1 METLVSEHEV
11 AKQNFITN
19 DSARVE
25 DDGTGVEIED
35 AELSEPITSPFDPS
49 LIRVVTRPMTIDLL
63 ISRMKE
69 GEIDLTPGFQRKQ
82 GIWND
87 GAKSRL
93 IESLLIRIPLP
104 AFYFDATDDEKWIIV
119 DGLQRLTSL
128 SRFVIQQKLKLSGLE
143 FLTEY
148 EGKKYNEL
156 PRSLQRRINETQ
168 VTVYLIEKGTPP
180 KVKFNLFRRIN
191 TGGLPLSA
199 MEIRHALNQG
209 KATKLLE
216 KLSQSQE
223 FRSATSNSIRDDR
236 MADREC
242 VLRFLAFTLTPYSDY
257 KGDLDTFLNSTM
269 EALNDLPDSQVEKL
283 KKRFL
288 RAMKWA
294 AEIFGKQAFRR
305 PSLEG
310 RRSAINKSLFEVWSV
325 NLDHLSDAELNRLV
339 ERKELLNQK
348 FIELVSN
355 QEFDNSISFA
365 TGFSNRVKTR
375 FKEIE
380 VIIQEVLQ

>member
-1 METLVSEHEV
+1 
-11 AKQNFITN
+11 
-19 DSARVE
+19 
-25 DDGTGVEIED
+25 
-35 AELSEPITSPFDPS
+35 
-49 LIRVVTRPMTIDLL
+49 MTIDLL

-69 GEIDLTPGFQRKQ
+69 GEIDLAPGFQRKQ

-128 SRFVIQQKLKLSGLE
+128 SRFVIQKNLKLSGLE

-148 EGKKYNEL
+148 KDKKYDEL

-168 VTVYLIEKGTPP
+168 VTVYLIEKGTPS

-191 TGGLPLSA
+191 TGGLPLSL

-209 KATKLLE
+209 KATDLLE
-216 KLSQSQE
+216 KLSKSQE
-223 FRSATSNSIRDDR
+223 FRDATANSIRDDR

-242 VLRFLAFTLTPYSDY
+242 VLRFLAFTLTPYSNY
-257 KGDLDTFLNSTM
+257 KEDLDGFLNSTM
-269 EALNDLPDSQVEKL
+269 ETLNNLPDAQVEKL
-283 KKRFL
+283 KRRFL
-288 RAMKWA
+288 RVMEWA

-325 NLDHLSDAELNRLV
+325 NLDHLSDAELKRLV
-339 ERKELLNQK
+339 ERKETLNQK
-348 FIELVSN
+348 FIELVRN

-375 FKEIE
+375 FKGIE
-380 VIIQEVLQ
+380 ALIQEVLQ